1 MSQEYFSVVLSS
13 DINLAIPLDS
23 IRTIAQVETKNI
35 CAIPGVANYWYG
47 VVNFKGSLLWIL
59 DCDRYFDLNS
69 QQNAHSKKL
78 TVIIIKCDQDSRQV
92 ALVTPKLTGIITV
105 DSELEQLTNSASS
118 ELANCCD
125 NIIVDENKSTYILD
139 SERLLKQLHQQ
150 SMVSV

>member
-1 MSQEYFSVVLSS
+1 MV
-13 DINLAIPLDS
+13 
-23 IRTIAQVETKNI
+23 
-35 CAIPGVANYWYG
+35 G

-125 NIIVDENKSTYILD
+125 NIIVNENKSTYILD

>member
-92 ALVTPKLTGIITV
+92 ALVTPKLTGIITLIFV
-105 DSELEQLTNSASS
+105 PRFSS
-118 ELANCCD
+118 LS
-125 NIIVDENKSTYILD
+125 IFIFPL
-139 SERLLKQLHQQ
+139 
-150 SMVSV
+150 